1 MYLLFFTHNYVRSFN
16 NMFNFLKNKNNKKI
30 LSPSEGYLMDLKT
43 SKDEIFSQKT
53 LGDGFYIKMRDS
65 KVYAPISGTIESIF
79 PTNHAY
85 CIKGKNGEEILI
97 HIGINTNG
105 LKSGVIESTYRVKD
119 SISHGDL
126 LAELDLL
133 EFKRLGIEAEVYVF
147 MLNNL
152 TIKNDYR
159 NDKVY
164 VYDGDCILEIEE
176 VQN

>member
-1 MYLLFFTHNYVRSFN
+1 
-16 NMFNFLKNKNNKKI
+16 MFKFLKNKNNKKI

-43 SKDEIFSQKT
+43 SKDEIFNQKT

-105 LKSGVIESTYRVKD
+105 LKSGVIESNYKVGD
-119 SISHGDL
+119 EISHGDL
-126 LAELDLL
+126 LAELDLQ

-152 TIKNDYR
+152 SIKNDYR
-159 NDKVY
+159 NAKDY

-176 VQN
+176 VTNWNTSI

>member
-1 MYLLFFTHNYVRSFN
+1 
-16 NMFNFLKNKNNKKI
+16 MFNFLKHKNDKKI
-30 LSPSEGYLMDLKT
+30 LSPSEGYLMDPKT

-126 LAELDLL
+126 LAEIDLQ
-133 EFKRLGIEAEVYVF
+133 EFKRLGIEPEVYVF

-152 TIKNDYR
+152 IIKNDYR
-159 NDKVY
+159 NDKEY

-176 VQN
+176 VSNWNTSI